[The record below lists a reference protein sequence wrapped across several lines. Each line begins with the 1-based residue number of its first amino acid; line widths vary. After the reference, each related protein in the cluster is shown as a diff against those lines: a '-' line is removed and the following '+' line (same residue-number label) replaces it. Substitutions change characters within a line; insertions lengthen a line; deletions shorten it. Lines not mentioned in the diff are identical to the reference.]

1 LLERRSL
8 PVEIAEDLRLRLAA
22 RPFDTDKGR
31 ITLTFS
37 IGVGEA
43 NPGDSVDQLL
53 ARADGAL
60 YNAKLR
66 GRNRVV
72 GANAGIVAQSM
83 VARHGIARAA
93 V

>member
-1 LLERRSL
+1 M
-8 PVEIAEDLRLRLAA
+8 RLRLAA
-22 RPFDTDKGR
+22 RPFDTGKGR
-31 ITLTFS
+31 ITLTCS

-43 NPGDSVDQLL
+43 SPGDSVDQLL

-72 GANAGIVAQSM
+72 GANAAVLARSM